1 MATKYVDGKVPGF
14 RYGEGV
20 AVADADAGL
29 FVTATGN
36 KSFAVLGSATARPF
50 GMYAAPAVAGELCA
64 VWCCG
69 GIYETDQ
76 YVTTNVVAG
85 CDLAVDASTNKL
97 KLAAGGNFVVG
108 HAISV
113 SGGVLTF
120 KLLV

>member
-1 MATKYVDGKVPGF
+1 MSKYVNQLVPGF
-14 RYGEGV
+14 RYGNGV

-36 KSFAVLGSATARPF
+36 NSFAVLGSATARPF
-50 GMYAAPAVAGELCA
+50 GMLAAPAVAGEPCA

-85 CDLAVDASTNKL
+85 CDLSVDASTNKL
-97 KLAAGGNFVVG
+97 KLSAGGNFVVG

-113 SGGVLTF
+113 VSGVLTF